1 MTFHAR
7 PHTISRFLRPRTAA
21 VLAALA
27 ALAATLGAPALAA
40 PIEWALFDRSC
51 ARGTSTLEVPCGA
64 VGVYHFVHV
73 VAPSGCQPLA
83 SGNETPALYPI
94 PGVVRAFP
102 ADPDIIGG
110 EVGPVGF
117 AGSGGG
123 TGDPGE
129 LSMYAAFTPEELGA
143 FFGESSTADA
153 SIALPGPDLGDD
165 GGGEGAVSS
174 GTSMAIVHAPA
185 PQPQPLPPPAWAA
198 VIDFDGAHGASTS
211 WLVGR
216 LTMDSATTT
225 LTILDDPLLDPLG
238 DVGDFHVLAQL
249 CSIAERAQTSGT
261 VPRVVNMSFGR
272 GLLSG
277 DPQSGTGCAA
287 GTVACQIAKV
297 IDQLHDEGA
306 TLVASSGNQQEP
318 LYPGSLAHVLSIG
331 MLDVNALLATGQS
344 RPAWET
350 PAAAVGVFPGNGL
363 CLRGWSAPAGSSYS
377 SALFAGWLASLLTV
391 EPDLDPMAGGAWT
404 PVWDPRLACYVLARD
419 GQAFSRCNAK
429 ASEIIEGLAGANE
442 VACWTNHTGPTE
454 VVGGGGRA
462 VPQPGIPSFTS
473 WSVETHATPESD
485 PCVPCVAK
493 LVPQDLDLTINL
505 SEASLLPEGTFI
517 DSVYLRADDQFIPL
531 SLSPEQLQGMEAGT
545 LGELVLESAAPLV
558 APGSSLSLWYE
569 MKNTPFADC
578 NLPDA
583 CFWSSTPIILGDD

>member
-1 MTFHAR
+1 MTLHAR
-7 PHTISRFLRPRTAA
+7 PHTISRFLRLCTAA
-21 VLAALA
+21 LLAALA
-27 ALAATLGAPALAA
+27 APTTTPGATAIAV

-64 VGVYHFVHV
+64 IGVYHFVHV
-73 VAPSGCQPLA
+73 VSPSECQPLA
-83 SGNETPALYPI
+83 SGSETPALYPV
-94 PGVVRAFP
+94 PLHVRAFP
-102 ADPDIIGG
+102 SDPDIIGG

-123 TGDPGE
+123 TGDPSE
-129 LSMYAAFTPEELGA
+129 LSLRAAFTPEELGA
-143 FFGESSTADA
+143 TFGESSTADA
-153 SIALPGPDLGDD
+153 SIAPPGPVLDD
-165 GGGEGAVSS
+165 GDGKDSVSS
-174 GTSMAIVHAPA
+174 ATSTAIVKAPA
-185 PQPQPLPPPAWAA
+185 PQPQPLPPPGWAA

-249 CSIAERAQTSGT
+249 CSIAERADTSGP

-277 DPQSGTGCAA
+277 DPQSGTGCAV

-297 IDQLHDEGA
+297 IDHLHDEGA

-331 MLDVNALLATGQS
+331 MLDVNALLATGHS

-377 SALFAGWLASLLTV
+377 SALFAGWLASLLAVT
-391 EPDLDPMAGGAWT
+391 PGLDPAGGAWT
-404 PVWDPRLACYVLARD
+404 PVWDPGLACYVLARD

-442 VACWTNHTGPTE
+442 TACWTNHTGPTE

-493 LVPQDLDLTINL
+493 LVPLDPDLTINL
-505 SEASLLPEGTFI
+505 SEALLLPEGTFI
-517 DSVYLRADDQFIPL
+517 DSVYLRTEDQFIPL
-531 SLSPEQLQGMEAGT
+531 SLTPEQLQALEAGT
-545 LGELVLESAAPLV
+545 LGELVLEGAAPLV
-558 APGSSLSLWYE
+558 APGASVSLWYV
-569 MKNTPFADC
+569 M
-578 NLPDA
+578 
-583 CFWSSTPIILGDD
+583 